1 MSPSV
6 PAPVAEKLAALTPA
20 EDKAFKRKALAL
32 NGAQPDPIL
41 QRWLDRYMPL
51 PTKVRPLGY
60 VAGGVVRE
68 RVRQRAEARKK
79 RVDRLLALRAACR
92 PGVIISRPIIAVST
106 RPPGHIP
113 GMEAWKQRELKRARQ
128 VRVAQLMKLRGS
140 GSKGGVRAKK

>member
-32 NGAQPDPIL
+32 NGAQPDPVL

-51 PTKVRPLGY
+51 PTKVRPPGY
-60 VAGGVVRE
+60 VAGGAVQE
-68 RVRQRAEARKK
+68 RIRQRAEARKK

-113 GMEAWKQRELKRARQ
+113 GMEAWKQRELKRARRA
-128 VRVAQLMKLRGS
+128 RVAQLMKLRGS
-140 GSKGGVRAKK
+140 GSKGGVRTKK